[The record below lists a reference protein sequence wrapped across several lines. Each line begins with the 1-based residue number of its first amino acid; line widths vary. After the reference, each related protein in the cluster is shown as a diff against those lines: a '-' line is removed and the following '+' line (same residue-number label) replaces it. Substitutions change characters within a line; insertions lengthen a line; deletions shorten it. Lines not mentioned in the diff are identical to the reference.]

1 MVNRCIFAY
10 SIHFYLRRCHMNICI
25 CEDEKAFADRLYQ
38 TLKRLLSDR
47 VKDLHVKH
55 FPSGNSFMKNLS
67 EAKTFDL
74 LFMDLQLPD
83 ADGVALVKGLRD
95 NGCRIPVIFL
105 TGLEDRIVE
114 GYDVNAF
121 HYLFKR
127 NFEEKLPA
135 VLDRFLKEIYLC
147 SEISIKSKGSV
158 TLLSPSDIYYIDA
171 AKRNTAVHTASEIFT
186 EAASIQTFAEELP
199 PEFFIEVYHALYVNV
214 DHVTKIDAD
223 SLTLDNNETVPVSRR
238 KRKELM
244 SAIMK
249 RVHV

>member
-1 MVNRCIFAY
+1 
-10 SIHFYLRRCHMNICI
+10 MNICI
-25 CEDEKAFADRLYQ
+25 CEDEKSFADRLYQ
-38 TLKRLLSDR
+38 TLKSLLADR

-55 FPSGNSFMKNLS
+55 FPSGNSFRKNLS
-67 EAKTFDL
+67 EIETSDL

-83 ADGVALVKGLRD
+83 ADGVELVKLLRD
-95 NGCRIPVIFL
+95 HGCKIPVIFL

-147 SEISIKSKGSV
+147 SEISIKSKGLV
-158 TLLSPSDIYYIDA
+158 MLLNPSDIYYVDA
-171 AKRNTAVHTASEIFT
+171 DKRNTAVHTASDIFT
-186 EAASIQTFAEELP
+186 ETTSIQAFAALLP
-199 PEFFIEVYHALYVNV
+199 ADIFIEVYHALYVNV
-214 DHVTKIDAD
+214 DHVTKLDSD